1 MSVCDLSYLFKFF
14 FKVQRDKTLHL
25 HFLSKNWFKRTHI
38 QSSSDVTLASRVWT
52 NGEYFLPVRNNR
64 ASKLSHEARIKMRL
78 NCFLP
83 SIAFRVTNT
92 LLQVNGKLA
101 WKVLN
106 ETVPLVTTK
115 RCQEHFGHF
124 YMILFWSDYKA
135 FDWTDNT
142 KTDHFHNFQQLE
154 SNTFKNLKNTPKC
167 ARAVETYKTSRQ
179 RP

>member
-1 MSVCDLSYLFKFF
+1 
-14 FKVQRDKTLHL
+14 
-25 HFLSKNWFKRTHI
+25 
-38 QSSSDVTLASRVWT
+38 
-52 NGEYFLPVRNNR
+52 
-64 ASKLSHEARIKMRL
+64 MRL

-83 SIAFRVTNT
+83 SIAFRFTNT
-92 LLQVNGKLA
+92 LLRVNGKLA
-101 WKVLN
+101 WKEQN

-135 FDWTDNT
+135 FDLTDNT

>member
-1 MSVCDLSYLFKFF
+1 MTSVIFSNFSSRYKG
-14 FKVQRDKTLHL
+14 QRLTLRL

-64 ASKLSHEARIKMRL
+64 AGKLSHETRIKMRL

-135 FDWTDNT
+135 FALTDNT
-142 KTDHFHNFQQLE
+142 KTVHFHNFQQLE